1 MRVVSFSEIAEKNF
15 NVKFINSLKQYWRET
30 REFKCIGEPKRQ
42 DLLFL
47 PIGCSVRYTDANR
60 KKFIAHSGDVV
71 YVPTGSEYTVE
82 FLDFSESDSYTVG
95 INFKIYDEN
104 SEQIVLSDEIRV
116 LPVVGDSVFKL
127 FEASLA
133 PRHSTAYLQHRITLL
148 ELMCVIFADY
158 DDAKGQS
165 KKKLISEGVKL
176 LCELPDRMIPI
187 SELAKSCNI
196 SEVYFR
202 KLFKEEM
209 GVSPVEYRNRLRL
222 ERAKQ
227 YLEYGDISVQEI
239 SDELGYS
246 TVSHFIKI
254 FREEYGVPPL
264 EYRKGRRRI
273 DRAR

>member
-1 MRVVSFSEIAEKNF
+1 MRVVEFSKLSERNF
-15 NVKFINSLKQYWRET
+15 NVKFINSLKQFWKET
-30 REFKCIGEPKRQ
+30 KEFKCIDEPKRQ

-47 PIGCSVRYTDANR
+47 LVGCSVRYTDVNR
-60 KKFIAHSGDVV
+60 RRIVAHSGDVV

-95 INFKIYDEN
+95 INFKLYDEN
-104 SEQIVLSDEIRV
+104 SEQVVLSDEIRV
-116 LPVVGDSVFKL
+116 LPVVGDSVINL

-133 PRHSTAYLQHRITLL
+133 PRHSTAYLRHRITLL
-148 ELMCVIFADY
+148 ELIYAVFADY

-165 KKKLISEGVKL
+165 KKKLISEGVKM
-176 LCELPDRMIPI
+176 LCEHPERMIPV

-202 KLFKEEM
+202 KIFKEEM

-222 ERAKQ
+222 DRAKQ

-239 SDELGYS
+239 SDELGFS

-264 EYRKGRRRI
+264 EYRKGRRRV
-273 DRAR
+273 DRAH